1 MLRAR
6 VGSVSVNDA
15 GLSSSGLPVT
25 GPGSP
30 ASWARRIVALVID
43 WVLANIAAFAVFG
56 GDVWRP
62 GSGSTWWPLASFFV
76 LVWLSTASTGAS
88 PGQWALGLR
97 IVRLD
102 RRRVGVLQAAVRTL
116 LILLVVPP
124 LIFTKEGRGLHDLAV
139 NTAAVNGPGRATP

>member
-1 MLRAR
+1 M
-6 VGSVSVNDA
+6 SVNDA

-30 ASWARRIVALVID
+30 ASWPRRIAALVID

-56 GDVWRP
+56 GDVWSP

-139 NTAAVNGPGRATP
+139 NTAAVNGPGR

>member
-1 MLRAR
+1 MWRAR

-30 ASWARRIVALVID
+30 ASWTRRIVALVID
-43 WVLANIAAFAVFG
+43 WVLANIVAFAVFG
-56 GDVWRP
+56 DDVWRP

-88 PGQWALGLR
+88 PGQWVLGLR

-139 NTAAVNGPGRATP
+139 NTAAVNGPGRTTP

>member
-1 MLRAR
+1 M
-6 VGSVSVNDA
+6 
-15 GLSSSGLPVT
+15 
-25 GPGSP
+25 
-30 ASWARRIVALVID
+30 ALVID
-43 WVLANIAAFAVFG
+43 WILANVVAFAVFG
-56 GDVWRP
+56 DAVWRP
-62 GSGSTWWPLASFFV
+62 GSGSTWWPLVSFFV

-88 PGQWALGLR
+88 PGQWVLGLR

-139 NTAAVNGPGRATP
+139 NTAAVNGPGRTTP